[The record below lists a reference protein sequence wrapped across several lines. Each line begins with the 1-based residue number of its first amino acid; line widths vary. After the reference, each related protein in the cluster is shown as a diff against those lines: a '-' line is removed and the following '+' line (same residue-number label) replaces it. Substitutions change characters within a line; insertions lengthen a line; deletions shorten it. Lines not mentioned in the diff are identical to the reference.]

1 VRAFLRVVPAVLAVG
16 ALVFWVPGSAKERKE
31 SLSKWLDGP
40 IHYLVDS
47 AEIKEFKAQKTD
59 KDRADFIER
68 FWRRRD
74 PTANTLVNEYRQL
87 FWNRVKEANEKFL
100 DSPKPGWQTDRGRI
114 YILYGPPD
122 EMKEDPN
129 AKATSE
135 VGDSRGLIR
144 WVYLKP
150 GGRNDMDPVVYVP
163 FVRDVTG
170 EYHVSYDPKL
180 ASPFFTWSQVED
192 NRTVGMG
199 ETLTSLQHGATG
211 DSLSVMLDLGRLQEV
226 PPQEAIIL
234 DSVETVETFA
244 YDPLAIAIDRFQP
257 DGKGLL
263 VVLTVGMPGPSGVEP
278 PSVLAR
284 FSKKGVKTGAQIL
297 GEGSF
302 RIEGEGD
309 QRVAQGRVLLGAG
322 SWELTVLSVEPG
334 TGKSRIFRG
343 RVDPLPGGPALHLS
357 DVVLASTMK
366 PLQFAAQASYDAPY
380 IVGGFSLTPR
390 PEPALPRGSLLQVF
404 FEIYGGTAPYHV
416 VYQLEGREK
425 DDHWVALGKP
435 QENDASERGQ
445 GFAIET
451 SASWPVGV
459 YRLRIKVVDAVAASV
474 EAAETWSLTAH
485 P

>member
-1 VRAFLRVVPAVLAVG
+1 
-16 ALVFWVPGSAKERKE
+16 
-31 SLSKWLDGP
+31 
-40 IHYLVDS
+40 
-47 AEIKEFKAQKTD
+47 
-59 KDRADFIER
+59 
-68 FWRRRD
+68 
-74 PTANTLVNEYRQL
+74 
-87 FWNRVKEANEKFL
+87 
-100 DSPKPGWQTDRGRI
+100 
-114 YILYGPPD
+114 
-122 EMKEDPN
+122 
-129 AKATSE
+129 
-135 VGDSRGLIR
+135 
-144 WVYLKP
+144 
-150 GGRNDMDPVVYVP
+150 MDPVVYVP

-180 ASPFFTWSQVED
+180 SSPFFTWSQVED

-199 ETLTSLQHGATG
+199 DTLTRMQHPGVG

-263 VVLTVGMPGPSGVEP
+263 VVLTVAVPGPSGVAP

-343 RVDPLPGGPALHLS
+343 RVDPLPGGPALRLS
-357 DVVLASTMK
+357 DVVLASTMN

-380 IVGGFSLTPR
+380 IVGGFSVTPR
-390 PEPALPRGSLLQVF
+390 TEPALPRGSPVQVF

-435 QENDASERGQ
+435 QENDATEHGQ

-474 EAAETWSLTAH
+474 EAVETWSLSGGGK